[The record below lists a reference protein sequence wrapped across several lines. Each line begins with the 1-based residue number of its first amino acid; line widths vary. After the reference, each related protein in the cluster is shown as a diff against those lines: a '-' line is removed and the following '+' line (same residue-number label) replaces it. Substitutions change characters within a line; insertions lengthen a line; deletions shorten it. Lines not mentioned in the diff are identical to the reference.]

1 MEDFRSGS
9 FLISKLKQF
18 WPRGCRSCKVAAATA
33 AATAATAAT
42 AAATAATA
50 AAVSPNLIRMGM
62 EEFKSRLG

>member
-33 AATAATAAT
+33 ATAAATA